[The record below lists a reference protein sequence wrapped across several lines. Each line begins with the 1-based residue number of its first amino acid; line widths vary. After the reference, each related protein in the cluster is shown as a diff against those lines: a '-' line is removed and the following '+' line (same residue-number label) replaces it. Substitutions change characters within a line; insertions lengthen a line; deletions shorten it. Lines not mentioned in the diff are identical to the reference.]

1 MDKLDSHDDIQH
13 FYANFDINDEIIE
26 KLNLWKFYELMQEY
40 IIGWVIL
47 EKNNNKLCFIHTL

>member
-26 KLNLWKFYELMQEY
+26 KLNL
-40 IIGWVIL
+40 
-47 EKNNNKLCFIHTL
+47 